1 MWKLAGRA
9 LRAHQVL
16 DTLREE
22 GRPRPRDRPHPCW
35 SSQCPGRAGTPLRH
49 HVPPALNA
57 VFPLPLGGH
66 CHAPAPGE
74 AESAGVLS
82 CVCPEASPW
91 GSSPAPG
98 SELSSAAGVGHGVG
112 EGEPSEPS

>member
-1 MWKLAGRA
+1 MLSF
-9 LRAHQVL
+9 L
-16 DTLREE
+16 
-22 GRPRPRDRPHPCW
+22 
-35 SSQCPGRAGTPLRH
+35 
-49 HVPPALNA
+49 
-57 VFPLPLGGH
+57 FPLVDTVTRQL
-66 CHAPAPGE
+66 AGE

-98 SELSSAAGVGHGVG
+98 SELNSAAGVGHGVG

>member
-1 MWKLAGRA
+1 MKKIRLFSVKEHKGIEGEEAE
-9 LRAHQVL
+9 LYCNLYLVL
-16 DTLREE
+16 NKNYIL
-22 GRPRPRDRPHPCW
+22 
-35 SSQCPGRAGTPLRH
+35 
-49 HVPPALNA
+49 PPALNA